1 MADNVPK
8 IRFPGFTEPWEQRK
22 FKDLVFKS
30 GKKNKKNLPYESFSI
45 TNESG
50 FVSQN
55 EQFENGGT
63 MKDADK
69 SMYIIV
75 SPNSFAYNPA
85 RINVGSIGYQALGKN
100 VIVSSLYE
108 VFKTSHEVDDHFLW
122 YWFKSDHF
130 KRLVESL
137 QEGGVRLYF
146 YFDKLQKGELWL
158 PPIEEQRKIGGYFKS
173 VDNLITLHQRKL
185 DDLKKL
191 KSGLLQKMFPKAGE
205 TVPEVRFP
213 EFTGDWEQRKL
224 GEMASFAKGNGYTKA
239 DLSTEGK
246 PIILY
251 GRLYTD
257 YETVFSSID
266 TRSGQKPGSLLSKGG
281 EVVVPASG
289 ETADEIARASV
300 VMPDGIILGGDLNV
314 ITPNQAINP
323 VFLAIELSSGNL
335 HKVLASKAQGKSVVH
350 LHNSDLQTLDVV
362 FPSLDEQ
369 SKIGLCFEEFDALIT
384 LHQRKSVTIKKL
396 KSGLLRKM
404 ILTVEST
411 LTDVFLPLFTI
422 DWEQRKLGNLF
433 FQTNETVNPKTSNLS
448 LWSLTVE
455 SGLTPKPERYDRS
468 AITKKEDQYKMVHPG
483 EIVFNPMNMTI
494 GAIGMNKN
502 SFPIAV
508 SGYYITMKESSSNNK
523 TIDPCF
529 FSEWMCSP
537 NALKLYKNVATGSLI
552 EKQRVQFSTFSKIRA
567 MFPKYEEQKKIG
579 QVFDALDDLIT
590 LHQRKLDDLK
600 KLKQGLLQQ
609 MLV

>member
-224 GEMASFAKGNGYTKA
+224 G
-239 DLSTEGK
+239 
-246 PIILY
+246 
-251 GRLYTD
+251 
-257 YETVFSSID
+257 
-266 TRSGQKPGSLLSKGG
+266 
-281 EVVVPASG
+281 
-289 ETADEIARASV
+289 
-300 VMPDGIILGGDLNV
+300 
-314 ITPNQAINP
+314 
-323 VFLAIELSSGNL
+323 
-335 HKVLASKAQGKSVVH
+335 
-350 LHNSDLQTLDVV
+350 
-362 FPSLDEQ
+362 
-369 SKIGLCFEEFDALIT
+369 
-384 LHQRKSVTIKKL
+384 
-396 KSGLLRKM
+396 
-404 ILTVEST
+404 
-411 LTDVFLPLFTI
+411 
-422 DWEQRKLGNLF
+422 
-433 FQTNETVNPKTSNLS
+433 
-448 LWSLTVE
+448 
-455 SGLTPKPERYDRS
+455 
-468 AITKKEDQYKMVHPG
+468 
-483 EIVFNPMNMTI
+483 
-494 GAIGMNKN
+494 
-502 SFPIAV
+502 
-508 SGYYITMKESSSNNK
+508 
-523 TIDPCF
+523 
-529 FSEWMCSP
+529 
-537 NALKLYKNVATGSLI
+537 
-552 EKQRVQFSTFSKIRA
+552 
-567 MFPKYEEQKKIG
+567 
-579 QVFDALDDLIT
+579 
-590 LHQRKLDDLK
+590 
-600 KLKQGLLQQ
+600 
-609 MLV
+609 

>member
-1 MADNVPK
+1 M
-8 IRFPGFTEPWEQRK
+8 
-22 FKDLVFKS
+22 
-30 GKKNKKNLPYESFSI
+30 
-45 TNESG
+45 
-50 FVSQN
+50 
-55 EQFENGGT
+55 
-63 MKDADK
+63 
-69 SMYIIV
+69 
-75 SPNSFAYNPA
+75 
-85 RINVGSIGYQALGKN
+85 
-100 VIVSSLYE
+100 
-108 VFKTSHEVDDHFLW
+108 
-122 YWFKSDHF
+122 
-130 KRLVESL
+130 
-137 QEGGVRLYF
+137 
-146 YFDKLQKGELWL
+146 
-158 PPIEEQRKIGGYFKS
+158 
-173 VDNLITLHQRKL
+173 
-185 DDLKKL
+185 
-191 KSGLLQKMFPKAGE
+191 
-205 TVPEVRFP
+205 
-213 EFTGDWEQRKL
+213 

-369 SKIGLCFEEFDALIT
+369 SQIGLCFEEFDALIT

-422 DWEQRKLGNLF
+422 DWEQRKLGELAEIVSGG
-433 FQTNETVNPKTSNLS
+433 TPATSNPEYWDGTINWYTPAEIS
-448 LWSLTVE
+448 EARYVYGSQKKITEV
-455 SGLTPKPERYDRS
+455 GLNNSSAKILPKDRTILFTS
-468 AITKKEDQYKMVHPG
+468 RAGIGKTAILKNDASTNQG
-483 EIVFNPMNMTI
+483 FQSIVV
-494 GAIGMNKN
+494 KN
-502 SFPIAV
+502 
-508 SGYYITMKESSSNNK
+508 N
-523 TIDPCF
+523 IDPEF
-529 FSEWMCSP
+529 VYSMSTQIKEK
-537 NALKLYKNVATGSLI
+537 AERVAAG
-552 EKQRVQFSTFSKIRA
+552 STFSEISGKQLGKIIL
-567 MFPKYEEQKKIG
+567 MIPGIKEQQRIG
-579 QVFDALDDLIT
+579 ELFSIIDNLIT
-590 LHQRKLDDLK
+590 LHQRKLFIIAYIK
-600 KLKQGLLQQ
+600 
-609 MLV
+609 

>member
-369 SKIGLCFEEFDALIT
+369 SQIGLCFEEFDA
-384 LHQRKSVTIKKL
+384 
-396 KSGLLRKM
+396 
-404 ILTVEST
+404 
-411 LTDVFLPLFTI
+411 
-422 DWEQRKLGNLF
+422 
-433 FQTNETVNPKTSNLS
+433 
-448 LWSLTVE
+448 
-455 SGLTPKPERYDRS
+455 
-468 AITKKEDQYKMVHPG
+468 
-483 EIVFNPMNMTI
+483 
-494 GAIGMNKN
+494 
-502 SFPIAV
+502 
-508 SGYYITMKESSSNNK
+508 
-523 TIDPCF
+523 
-529 FSEWMCSP
+529 
-537 NALKLYKNVATGSLI
+537 
-552 EKQRVQFSTFSKIRA
+552 
-567 MFPKYEEQKKIG
+567 
-579 QVFDALDDLIT
+579 LIT

>member
-224 GEMASFAKGNGYTKA
+224 GEIGNTFSGLSGKTKEDFGHGQASFVTY
-239 DLSTEGK
+239 
-246 PIILY
+246 
-251 GRLYTD
+251 
-257 YETVFSSID
+257 
-266 TRSGQKPGSLLSKGG
+266 
-281 EVVVPASG
+281 
-289 ETADEIARASV
+289 
-300 VMPDGIILGGDLNV
+300 LNV
-314 ITPNQAINP
+314 FNNSIGQPNMIEKVEIDPKQFQVKQGDILFTTSSETPDEVGMACVWPVNLPNLYLNSFCFGFRPKKEIDINFYAHMLRSPQVRNQIT
-323 VFLAIELSSGNL
+323 LL
-335 HKVLASKAQGKSVVH
+335 AQGISRYNISKTKMMDIRIW
-350 LHNSDLQTLDVV
+350 L
-362 FPSLDEQ
+362 PS
-369 SKIGLCFEEFDALIT
+369 
-384 LHQRKSVTIKKL
+384 
-396 KSGLLRKM
+396 
-404 ILTVEST
+404 ES
-411 LTDVFLPLFTI
+411 
-422 DWEQRKLGNLF
+422 EQRRIGRFLGN
-433 FQTNETVNPKTSNLS
+433 
-448 LWSLTVE
+448 
-455 SGLTPKPERYDRS
+455 
-468 AITKKEDQYKMVHPG
+468 
-483 EIVFNPMNMTI
+483 
-494 GAIGMNKN
+494 
-502 SFPIAV
+502 
-508 SGYYITMKESSSNNK
+508 
-523 TIDPCF
+523 ID
-529 FSEWMCSP
+529 
-537 NALKLYKNVATGSLI
+537 N
-552 EKQRVQFSTFSKIRA
+552 
-567 MFPKYEEQKKIG
+567 
-579 QVFDALDDLIT
+579 LIT

>member
-22 FKDLVFKS
+22 LGELAEIVSGGTPATSNPEYWDGTINWYTPAEISEARYVYGSQKKITEVGLNNSSAKILPKDRTILFTSRAGIGKTAILKNDASTNQGFQSIVVKNNIDPEFVYSMSTQIKEKAERVAAGSTFSEIS
-30 GKKNKKNLPYESFSI
+30 GKQLGKIILMIPGIKEQQRIGELFSI
-45 TNESG
+45 
-50 FVSQN
+50 
-55 EQFENGGT
+55 
-63 MKDADK
+63 
-69 SMYIIV
+69 I
-75 SPNSFAYNPA
+75 
-85 RINVGSIGYQALGKN
+85 
-100 VIVSSLYE
+100 
-108 VFKTSHEVDDHFLW
+108 
-122 YWFKSDHF
+122 
-130 KRLVESL
+130 
-137 QEGGVRLYF
+137 
-146 YFDKLQKGELWL
+146 
-158 PPIEEQRKIGGYFKS
+158 
-173 VDNLITLHQRKL
+173 DNLITLHQRKL

-213 EFTGDWEQRKL
+213 EFTG
-224 GEMASFAKGNGYTKA
+224 
-239 DLSTEGK
+239 
-246 PIILY
+246 
-251 GRLYTD
+251 
-257 YETVFSSID
+257 
-266 TRSGQKPGSLLSKGG
+266 
-281 EVVVPASG
+281 
-289 ETADEIARASV
+289 
-300 VMPDGIILGGDLNV
+300 
-314 ITPNQAINP
+314 
-323 VFLAIELSSGNL
+323 
-335 HKVLASKAQGKSVVH
+335 
-350 LHNSDLQTLDVV
+350 
-362 FPSLDEQ
+362 
-369 SKIGLCFEEFDALIT
+369 
-384 LHQRKSVTIKKL
+384 
-396 KSGLLRKM
+396 
-404 ILTVEST
+404 
-411 LTDVFLPLFTI
+411 

>member
-173 VDNLITLHQRKL
+173 VDNLITLHQRK
-185 DDLKKL
+185 
-191 KSGLLQKMFPKAGE
+191 
-205 TVPEVRFP
+205 
-213 EFTGDWEQRKL
+213 
-224 GEMASFAKGNGYTKA
+224 
-239 DLSTEGK
+239 
-246 PIILY
+246 
-251 GRLYTD
+251 
-257 YETVFSSID
+257 
-266 TRSGQKPGSLLSKGG
+266 
-281 EVVVPASG
+281 
-289 ETADEIARASV
+289 
-300 VMPDGIILGGDLNV
+300 
-314 ITPNQAINP
+314 
-323 VFLAIELSSGNL
+323 
-335 HKVLASKAQGKSVVH
+335 
-350 LHNSDLQTLDVV
+350 
-362 FPSLDEQ
+362 
-369 SKIGLCFEEFDALIT
+369 
-384 LHQRKSVTIKKL
+384 SVTIKKL

-422 DWEQRKLGNLF
+422 DWEQRKLGELAEIVSGG
-433 FQTNETVNPKTSNLS
+433 TPATSNPEYWDGTINWYTPAEIS
-448 LWSLTVE
+448 EARYVYGSQKKITEV
-455 SGLTPKPERYDRS
+455 GLNNSSAKILPKDRTILFTS
-468 AITKKEDQYKMVHPG
+468 RAGIGKTAILKNDASTNQG
-483 EIVFNPMNMTI
+483 FQSIVV
-494 GAIGMNKN
+494 KN
-502 SFPIAV
+502 
-508 SGYYITMKESSSNNK
+508 N
-523 TIDPCF
+523 IDPEF
-529 FSEWMCSP
+529 VYSMSTQIKEK
-537 NALKLYKNVATGSLI
+537 AERVAAG
-552 EKQRVQFSTFSKIRA
+552 STFSEISGKQLGKIIL
-567 MFPKYEEQKKIG
+567 MIPGIKEQQRIG
-579 QVFDALDDLIT
+579 ELFSIIDNLIT

>member
-8 IRFPGFTEPWEQRK
+8 IRFPGFTEP
-22 FKDLVFKS
+22 
-30 GKKNKKNLPYESFSI
+30 
-45 TNESG
+45 
-50 FVSQN
+50 
-55 EQFENGGT
+55 
-63 MKDADK
+63 
-69 SMYIIV
+69 
-75 SPNSFAYNPA
+75 
-85 RINVGSIGYQALGKN
+85 
-100 VIVSSLYE
+100 
-108 VFKTSHEVDDHFLW
+108 
-122 YWFKSDHF
+122 
-130 KRLVESL
+130 
-137 QEGGVRLYF
+137 
-146 YFDKLQKGELWL
+146 
-158 PPIEEQRKIGGYFKS
+158 
-173 VDNLITLHQRKL
+173 
-185 DDLKKL
+185 
-191 KSGLLQKMFPKAGE
+191 
-205 TVPEVRFP
+205 
-213 EFTGDWEQRKL
+213 WEQRKL

-384 LHQRKSVTIKKL
+384 LHQRKLDDLKKL
-396 KSGLLRKM
+396 KSGLLQKM
-404 ILTVEST
+404 FPKAGETVPE
-411 LTDVFLPLFTI
+411 VRFPEFTG

>member
-22 FKDLVFKS
+22 LGEIAPITMGQSPDGATYSDTPSDHILIQGNADLVDGWVKPRIWTT
-30 GKKNKKNLPYESFSI
+30 KVTK
-45 TNESG
+45 TA
-50 FVSQN
+50 
-55 EQFENGGT
+55 
-63 MKDADK
+63 DAGDLIM
-69 SMYIIV
+69 SV
-75 SPNSFAYNPA
+75 RAPA
-85 RINVGSIGYQALGKN
+85 GVVG
-100 VIVSSLYE
+100 
-108 VFKTSHEVDDHFLW
+108 KTSFDAVIGRGVAAIKGNEFIFQTLKRMEKNG
-122 YWFKSDHF
+122 YWKPLSSGSTF
-130 KRLVESL
+130 ESL
-137 QEGGVRLYF
+137 NADDICNAVVATTEHDEQKAIGAF
-146 YFDKLQKGELWL
+146 LQ
-158 PPIEEQRKIGGYFKS
+158 QF
-173 VDNLITLHQRKL
+173 DNLITLHQRKL

-369 SKIGLCFEEFDALIT
+369 SQIGLCFEEFDALIT
-384 LHQRKSVTIKKL
+384 LHQRKLFIIAYIK
-396 KSGLLRKM
+396 
-404 ILTVEST
+404 
-411 LTDVFLPLFTI
+411 
-422 DWEQRKLGNLF
+422 
-433 FQTNETVNPKTSNLS
+433 
-448 LWSLTVE
+448 
-455 SGLTPKPERYDRS
+455 
-468 AITKKEDQYKMVHPG
+468 
-483 EIVFNPMNMTI
+483 
-494 GAIGMNKN
+494 
-502 SFPIAV
+502 
-508 SGYYITMKESSSNNK
+508 
-523 TIDPCF
+523 
-529 FSEWMCSP
+529 
-537 NALKLYKNVATGSLI
+537 
-552 EKQRVQFSTFSKIRA
+552 
-567 MFPKYEEQKKIG
+567 
-579 QVFDALDDLIT
+579 
-590 LHQRKLDDLK
+590 
-600 KLKQGLLQQ
+600 
-609 MLV
+609 

>member
-8 IRFPGFTEPWEQRK
+8 IRFPGFTEP
-22 FKDLVFKS
+22 
-30 GKKNKKNLPYESFSI
+30 
-45 TNESG
+45 
-50 FVSQN
+50 
-55 EQFENGGT
+55 
-63 MKDADK
+63 
-69 SMYIIV
+69 
-75 SPNSFAYNPA
+75 
-85 RINVGSIGYQALGKN
+85 
-100 VIVSSLYE
+100 
-108 VFKTSHEVDDHFLW
+108 
-122 YWFKSDHF
+122 
-130 KRLVESL
+130 
-137 QEGGVRLYF
+137 
-146 YFDKLQKGELWL
+146 
-158 PPIEEQRKIGGYFKS
+158 
-173 VDNLITLHQRKL
+173 
-185 DDLKKL
+185 
-191 KSGLLQKMFPKAGE
+191 
-205 TVPEVRFP
+205 
-213 EFTGDWEQRKL
+213 WEQRKL

-369 SKIGLCFEEFDALIT
+369 SQIGLCFEEFDALIT
-384 LHQRKSVTIKKL
+384 LHQRKLDDLKKL
-396 KSGLLRKM
+396 KSGLLQKM
-404 ILTVEST
+404 FPKAGETVPE
-411 LTDVFLPLFTI
+411 VRFPEFTG
-422 DWEQRKLGNLF
+422 DWEQRKLGELAEIVSGG
-433 FQTNETVNPKTSNLS
+433 TPATSNPEYWDGTINWYTPAEIS
-448 LWSLTVE
+448 EARYVYGSQKKITEV
-455 SGLTPKPERYDRS
+455 GLNNSSAKILPKDRTILFTS
-468 AITKKEDQYKMVHPG
+468 RAGIGKTAILKNDASTNQG
-483 EIVFNPMNMTI
+483 FQSIVV
-494 GAIGMNKN
+494 KN
-502 SFPIAV
+502 
-508 SGYYITMKESSSNNK
+508 N
-523 TIDPCF
+523 IDPEF
-529 FSEWMCSP
+529 VYSMSTQIKEK
-537 NALKLYKNVATGSLI
+537 AERVAAG
-552 EKQRVQFSTFSKIRA
+552 STFSEISGKQLGKIIL
-567 MFPKYEEQKKIG
+567 MIPGIKEQQRIG
-579 QVFDALDDLIT
+579 ELFSIIDNLIT

>member
-1 MADNVPK
+1 M
-8 IRFPGFTEPWEQRK
+8 
-22 FKDLVFKS
+22 VFKS

-55 EQFENGGT
+55 ERFENGGT

-173 VDNLITLHQRKL
+173 VDNLITLHQRKSVTI
-185 DDLKKL
+185 KKL
-191 KSGLLQKMFPKAGE
+191 KSGLLRKMIL
-205 TVPEVRFP
+205 TVESTLTDVFLPL
-213 EFTGDWEQRKL
+213 FTIDWEQRKL

-369 SKIGLCFEEFDALIT
+369 SQIGLCFEEFDALIT
-384 LHQRKSVTIKKL
+384 LHQRKLFIIAYIK
-396 KSGLLRKM
+396 
-404 ILTVEST
+404 
-411 LTDVFLPLFTI
+411 
-422 DWEQRKLGNLF
+422 
-433 FQTNETVNPKTSNLS
+433 
-448 LWSLTVE
+448 
-455 SGLTPKPERYDRS
+455 
-468 AITKKEDQYKMVHPG
+468 
-483 EIVFNPMNMTI
+483 
-494 GAIGMNKN
+494 
-502 SFPIAV
+502 
-508 SGYYITMKESSSNNK
+508 
-523 TIDPCF
+523 
-529 FSEWMCSP
+529 
-537 NALKLYKNVATGSLI
+537 
-552 EKQRVQFSTFSKIRA
+552 
-567 MFPKYEEQKKIG
+567 
-579 QVFDALDDLIT
+579 
-590 LHQRKLDDLK
+590 
-600 KLKQGLLQQ
+600 
-609 MLV
+609 

>member
-224 GEMASFAKGNGYTKA
+224 G
-239 DLSTEGK
+239 
-246 PIILY
+246 
-251 GRLYTD
+251 
-257 YETVFSSID
+257 
-266 TRSGQKPGSLLSKGG
+266 
-281 EVVVPASG
+281 
-289 ETADEIARASV
+289 
-300 VMPDGIILGGDLNV
+300 
-314 ITPNQAINP
+314 
-323 VFLAIELSSGNL
+323 
-335 HKVLASKAQGKSVVH
+335 
-350 LHNSDLQTLDVV
+350 
-362 FPSLDEQ
+362 
-369 SKIGLCFEEFDALIT
+369 
-384 LHQRKSVTIKKL
+384 
-396 KSGLLRKM
+396 
-404 ILTVEST
+404 
-411 LTDVFLPLFTI
+411 
-422 DWEQRKLGNLF
+422 NLF

>member
-55 EQFENGGT
+55 ERFENGGT

-369 SKIGLCFEEFDALIT
+369 SQIGLCFEEFDA
-384 LHQRKSVTIKKL
+384 
-396 KSGLLRKM
+396 
-404 ILTVEST
+404 
-411 LTDVFLPLFTI
+411 
-422 DWEQRKLGNLF
+422 
-433 FQTNETVNPKTSNLS
+433 
-448 LWSLTVE
+448 
-455 SGLTPKPERYDRS
+455 
-468 AITKKEDQYKMVHPG
+468 
-483 EIVFNPMNMTI
+483 
-494 GAIGMNKN
+494 
-502 SFPIAV
+502 
-508 SGYYITMKESSSNNK
+508 
-523 TIDPCF
+523 
-529 FSEWMCSP
+529 
-537 NALKLYKNVATGSLI
+537 
-552 EKQRVQFSTFSKIRA
+552 
-567 MFPKYEEQKKIG
+567 
-579 QVFDALDDLIT
+579 LIT

>member
-22 FKDLVFKS
+22 LGELAEIVSGGTPATSNPEYWDGTINWYTPAEISEARYVYGSQKKITEVGLNNSSAKILPKDRTILFTSRAGIGKTAILKNDASTNQGFQSIVVKNNIDPEFVYSMSTQIKEKAERVAAGSTFSEIS
-30 GKKNKKNLPYESFSI
+30 GKQLGKIILMIPGIKEQQRIGELFSI
-45 TNESG
+45 
-50 FVSQN
+50 
-55 EQFENGGT
+55 
-63 MKDADK
+63 
-69 SMYIIV
+69 I
-75 SPNSFAYNPA
+75 
-85 RINVGSIGYQALGKN
+85 
-100 VIVSSLYE
+100 
-108 VFKTSHEVDDHFLW
+108 
-122 YWFKSDHF
+122 
-130 KRLVESL
+130 
-137 QEGGVRLYF
+137 
-146 YFDKLQKGELWL
+146 
-158 PPIEEQRKIGGYFKS
+158 
-173 VDNLITLHQRKL
+173 DNLITLHQRKL

-369 SKIGLCFEEFDALIT
+369 SQIGLCFEEFDA
-384 LHQRKSVTIKKL
+384 
-396 KSGLLRKM
+396 
-404 ILTVEST
+404 
-411 LTDVFLPLFTI
+411 
-422 DWEQRKLGNLF
+422 
-433 FQTNETVNPKTSNLS
+433 
-448 LWSLTVE
+448 
-455 SGLTPKPERYDRS
+455 
-468 AITKKEDQYKMVHPG
+468 
-483 EIVFNPMNMTI
+483 
-494 GAIGMNKN
+494 
-502 SFPIAV
+502 
-508 SGYYITMKESSSNNK
+508 
-523 TIDPCF
+523 
-529 FSEWMCSP
+529 
-537 NALKLYKNVATGSLI
+537 
-552 EKQRVQFSTFSKIRA
+552 
-567 MFPKYEEQKKIG
+567 
-579 QVFDALDDLIT
+579 LIT

>member
-1 MADNVPK
+1 MGNLFFQTNETVNPKTSNLSLWSLTVESGLTPKPERYDRSAITKKEDQYKMVHPGEIVFNPMNMTIGAIGMNKNSFPIAVSGYYITMKESSSNNKTIDPCFFSEWMCSPNALKLYKNVATGSLIEKQRVQFSTFSK
-8 IRFPGFTEPWEQRK
+8 IRAMFPKYEEQKKIGQVFDALDDLITLHQRKSVTIKKLKSGLLRKMILTVESTLTDVFLPLFTIDWEQRK

-191 KSGLLQKMFPKAGE
+191 K
-205 TVPEVRFP
+205 
-213 EFTGDWEQRKL
+213 
-224 GEMASFAKGNGYTKA
+224 
-239 DLSTEGK
+239 
-246 PIILY
+246 
-251 GRLYTD
+251 
-257 YETVFSSID
+257 
-266 TRSGQKPGSLLSKGG
+266 
-281 EVVVPASG
+281 
-289 ETADEIARASV
+289 
-300 VMPDGIILGGDLNV
+300 
-314 ITPNQAINP
+314 
-323 VFLAIELSSGNL
+323 
-335 HKVLASKAQGKSVVH
+335 
-350 LHNSDLQTLDVV
+350 
-362 FPSLDEQ
+362 
-369 SKIGLCFEEFDALIT
+369 
-384 LHQRKSVTIKKL
+384 
-396 KSGLLRKM
+396 
-404 ILTVEST
+404 
-411 LTDVFLPLFTI
+411 
-422 DWEQRKLGNLF
+422 
-433 FQTNETVNPKTSNLS
+433 
-448 LWSLTVE
+448 
-455 SGLTPKPERYDRS
+455 
-468 AITKKEDQYKMVHPG
+468 
-483 EIVFNPMNMTI
+483 
-494 GAIGMNKN
+494 
-502 SFPIAV
+502 
-508 SGYYITMKESSSNNK
+508 
-523 TIDPCF
+523 
-529 FSEWMCSP
+529 
-537 NALKLYKNVATGSLI
+537 
-552 EKQRVQFSTFSKIRA
+552 
-567 MFPKYEEQKKIG
+567 
-579 QVFDALDDLIT
+579 
-590 LHQRKLDDLK
+590 
-600 KLKQGLLQQ
+600 QGLLQQ

>member
-55 EQFENGGT
+55 ERFENGGT

-173 VDNLITLHQRKL
+173 VDNLITLHQRKSVTI
-185 DDLKKL
+185 KKL
-191 KSGLLQKMFPKAGE
+191 KSGLLRKMIL
-205 TVPEVRFP
+205 TVESTLTDVFLPL
-213 EFTGDWEQRKL
+213 FTIDWEQRKL

-369 SKIGLCFEEFDALIT
+369 SQIGLCFEEFDA
-384 LHQRKSVTIKKL
+384 
-396 KSGLLRKM
+396 
-404 ILTVEST
+404 
-411 LTDVFLPLFTI
+411 
-422 DWEQRKLGNLF
+422 
-433 FQTNETVNPKTSNLS
+433 
-448 LWSLTVE
+448 
-455 SGLTPKPERYDRS
+455 
-468 AITKKEDQYKMVHPG
+468 
-483 EIVFNPMNMTI
+483 
-494 GAIGMNKN
+494 
-502 SFPIAV
+502 
-508 SGYYITMKESSSNNK
+508 
-523 TIDPCF
+523 
-529 FSEWMCSP
+529 
-537 NALKLYKNVATGSLI
+537 
-552 EKQRVQFSTFSKIRA
+552 
-567 MFPKYEEQKKIG
+567 
-579 QVFDALDDLIT
+579 LIT

>member
-8 IRFPGFTEPWEQRK
+8 IRFPGFTEP
-22 FKDLVFKS
+22 
-30 GKKNKKNLPYESFSI
+30 
-45 TNESG
+45 
-50 FVSQN
+50 
-55 EQFENGGT
+55 
-63 MKDADK
+63 
-69 SMYIIV
+69 
-75 SPNSFAYNPA
+75 
-85 RINVGSIGYQALGKN
+85 
-100 VIVSSLYE
+100 
-108 VFKTSHEVDDHFLW
+108 
-122 YWFKSDHF
+122 
-130 KRLVESL
+130 
-137 QEGGVRLYF
+137 
-146 YFDKLQKGELWL
+146 
-158 PPIEEQRKIGGYFKS
+158 
-173 VDNLITLHQRKL
+173 
-185 DDLKKL
+185 
-191 KSGLLQKMFPKAGE
+191 
-205 TVPEVRFP
+205 
-213 EFTGDWEQRKL
+213 WEQRKL

-369 SKIGLCFEEFDALIT
+369 SQIGLCFEEFDALITLHQRKLDDLKKLKSGLLQKMFPKAGETVPEVRFPEFTGDWEQRKLGELAEIVSGGTPATSNPEYWDGTINWYTPAEISEARYVYGSQKKITEVGLNNSSAKILPKDRTILFTSRAGIGKTAILKNDASTNQGFQSIVVKNNIDPEFVYSMSTQIKEKAERVAAGSTFSEISGKQLGKIILMIPGIKEQQRIGELFSIIDNLIT

-590 LHQRKLDDLK
+590 LHQRKLFIIAYIK
-600 KLKQGLLQQ
+600 
-609 MLV
+609 

>member
-1 MADNVPK
+1 MASFAKGNGYTKADLSTEGKPIILYGRLYTDYETVFSSIDTRSGQKPGSLLSKGGEVVVPASGETADEIARASVVMPDGIILGGDLNVITPNQAINPVFLAIELSSGNLHKVLASKAQGKSVVHLHNSDLQTLDVVFPSLDEQSQIGLCFEEFDALITLHQRKLDDLKKLKSGLLQKMFPK
-8 IRFPGFTEPWEQRK
+8 AGETVPEVRFPEFTGDWEQRK

-173 VDNLITLHQRKL
+173 VDN
-185 DDLKKL
+185 
-191 KSGLLQKMFPKAGE
+191 
-205 TVPEVRFP
+205 
-213 EFTGDWEQRKL
+213 
-224 GEMASFAKGNGYTKA
+224 
-239 DLSTEGK
+239 
-246 PIILY
+246 
-251 GRLYTD
+251 
-257 YETVFSSID
+257 
-266 TRSGQKPGSLLSKGG
+266 
-281 EVVVPASG
+281 
-289 ETADEIARASV
+289 
-300 VMPDGIILGGDLNV
+300 
-314 ITPNQAINP
+314 
-323 VFLAIELSSGNL
+323 
-335 HKVLASKAQGKSVVH
+335 
-350 LHNSDLQTLDVV
+350 
-362 FPSLDEQ
+362 
-369 SKIGLCFEEFDALIT
+369 LIT

-590 LHQRKLDDLK
+590 LHQRKLFIIAYIK
-600 KLKQGLLQQ
+600 
-609 MLV
+609 